1 MRHIKLS
8 DREINFVE
16 NIGLQTN
23 FVVPKS
29 MVVTIFIGAIVSA

>member
-16 NIGLQTN
+16 NIELQTN
-23 FVVPKS
+23 FVVLKS
-29 MVVTIFIGAIVSA
+29 MVVTIFIDAIVSA

>member
-16 NIGLQTN
+16 NIELQTI
-23 FVVPKS
+23 FVVLKS
-29 MVVTIFIGAIVSA
+29 MVVTNFIDAIVSA